1 MKILITADP
10 ELPVPPVYYGG
21 IERIVDALVR
31 ALQVQGHTVGLMA
44 NAASTSPASQLFGWP
59 GTSSQAKTDTLKNII
74 GLSKAVHDFKPD
86 VIHSFSRLAYL
97 GPLLFA
103 KIPKIMSY
111 QRHVGGTQIST
122 AARLAGN
129 SLRFTGCSEFI
140 CRMGRPSGGEWHA
153 IPNFVEPAL
162 CAFGATVEKDA
173 PLVFLSRIESIKGV
187 DLAIRIA
194 RRAGRRLILAG
205 NHSVTGP
212 EGDYWKQKVEPEIG
226 HGGIEHVGEVNDVT
240 KGPLLA
246 AAAALLVPIQ
256 WDEPFGI
263 VFAEALAAGT
273 PVISCPRGALPEIV
287 ENGKHG
293 FLINNEDEGVEACTK
308 IGEISRADCRARVE
322 EKFSLSVVSAQYT
335 KLYESLLTKRP

>member
-1 MKILITADP
+1 MRILITADP

-21 IERIVDALVR
+21 IERIVDGLVR
-31 ALQVQGHTVGLMA
+31 EFQSQGHTIGLVA
-44 NAASTSPASQLFGWP
+44 NAASTSPADKLYGWP
-59 GTSSQAKTDTLKNII
+59 GTSSESKMDTLKNIFA
-74 GLSKAVHDFKPD
+74 LSSAARDFRPD

-97 GPLLFA
+97 GPLLFSN
-103 KIPKIMSY
+103 IPKIMSY
-111 QRHVGGTQIST
+111 QRHVGGKQIST
-122 AARLAGN
+122 ASRVAGA
-129 SLRFTGCSEFI
+129 SLNFTGCSEFI
-140 CRMGRPSGGEWHA
+140 CRMGRPSGGTWHA

-162 CAFGATVEKDA
+162 CPFGAEVAPDA

-205 NHSVTGP
+205 NHSTSGP

-226 HGGIEHVGEVNDVT
+226 RDGIEHVGEVNNVT

-246 AAAALLVPIQ
+246 QAAALLVPIQ

-273 PVISCPRGALPEIV
+273 PVISSPRGALPEII
-287 ENGKHG
+287 ENGKYG
-293 FLINNEDEGVEACTK
+293 FLINNEDEGVAACGRL
-308 IGEISRADCRARVE
+308 GEINRAACRARAE
-322 EKFSLSVVSAQYT
+322 DKFSLGVVARQYRE
-335 KLYESLLTKRP
+335 LYDACLSKR